1 MAADNVSELLV
12 FRVQLQGVS
21 SSSLH
26 GDPYTLSILTF
37 TYIIHTDTHR
47 NTFENKKYRPG
58 KLIRSFKS
66 SVWEVKAIGF
76 LGIEASMVYIGS
88 SKQVRAVQ

>member
-37 TYIIHTDTHR
+37 THR
-47 NTFENKKYRPG
+47 DTFENKKYRPG
-58 KLIRSFKS
+58 KLIRFFKF
-66 SVWEVKAIGF
+66 SVWEAKAIGF
-76 LGIEASMVYIGS
+76 LDIEASMVYIGS